1 VREARSFE
9 VDGLLSAGRTLA
21 IIDRVINSQNYIGTT
36 AKEHR
41 MSGKPNWAPQATT
54 SKDDLSRRHLVT
66 GAAVIAALG
75 GATAEALAQGA
86 PGGAPG
92 NLRFLNP
99 PTSFKNPGFNHAVE
113 AIGPGRILY
122 IAGQQGRDVDNKIVG
137 APGDF
142 RAQAEQ
148 AFLNIKGALGAAGGG
163 FEHVVKLCHYF
174 IDLQAHFRM
183 MRDIRLKYFDP
194 ARMPASTMIQVG
206 ALTDAKAIYEVD
218 VVAVLPP
225 V

>member
-1 VREARSFE
+1 
-9 VDGLLSAGRTLA
+9 
-21 IIDRVINSQNYIGTT
+21 
-36 AKEHR
+36 
-41 MSGKPNWAPQATT
+41 MSGQPNLAPKAIAAPT
-54 SKDDLSRRHLVT
+54 DDLSRRHLVT
-66 GAAVIAALG
+66 GAAVVAALG
-75 GATAEALAQGA
+75 GGTAEALAQGA
-86 PGGAPG
+86 PGG
-92 NLRFLNP
+92 LRFLNP

-113 AIGPGRILY
+113 ATGPGRILY
-122 IAGQQGRDVDNKIVG
+122 IAGQQGRDIDNKIVG

-206 ALTDAKAIYEVD
+206 ALTDEKAIYVVD

-225 V
+225 A

>member
-1 VREARSFE
+1 
-9 VDGLLSAGRTLA
+9 
-21 IIDRVINSQNYIGTT
+21 
-36 AKEHR
+36 
-41 MSGKPNWAPQATT
+41 MSGQSDLAPQAITLT
-54 SKDDLSRRHLVT
+54 NDDLSRRRLVT
-66 GAAVIAALG
+66 GAAVVAALG

-86 PGGAPG
+86 PGGAAG
-92 NLRFLNP
+92 NLRFLTP
-99 PTSFKNPGFNHAVE
+99 PTSFRNPGFNHAVE

-122 IAGQQGRDVDNKIVG
+122 IAGQQGRDTDNKIVG
-137 APGDF
+137 APGEF

-174 IDLQAHFRM
+174 IDLQAHYRM

-206 ALTDAKAIYEVD
+206 ALTDAQAFSE
-218 VVAVLPP
+218 
-225 V
+225 

>member
-1 VREARSFE
+1 MSARPNFGQQE
-9 VDGLLSAGRTLA
+9 
-21 IIDRVINSQNYIGTT
+21 T
-36 AKEHR
+36 ATAHDE
-41 MSGKPNWAPQATT
+41 
-54 SKDDLSRRHLVT
+54 LSRRHLVT
-66 GAAVIAALG
+66 GAAVVAALG

-122 IAGQQGRDVDNKIVG
+122 IAGQQGRDIDNKIVG

-148 AFLNIKGALGAAGGG
+148 AFLNIKGALVAAGGG
-163 FEHVVKLCHYF
+163 FEHVVKLSHYF

-194 ARMPASTMIQVG
+194 SRMPASTMIQVG
-206 ALTDAKAIYEVD
+206 ALTDEKAIYEVD

-225 V
+225 A

>member
-1 VREARSFE
+1 
-9 VDGLLSAGRTLA
+9 
-21 IIDRVINSQNYIGTT
+21 
-36 AKEHR
+36 
-41 MSGKPNWAPQATT
+41 MSTQSYSAPQTVGP
-54 SKDDLSRRHLVT
+54 SDDLSRRRLVT

-86 PGGAPG
+86 PG
-92 NLRFLNP
+92 NLRFLSP
-99 PTSFKNPGFNHAVE
+99 PTSFNNPGFHHAVE

-122 IAGQQGRDVDNKIVG
+122 IAGQQGRDIDNKIVG

-148 AFLNIKGALGAAGGG
+148 AFLNIEGALKVAGGG

-174 IDLQAHFRM
+174 IDLRAHFRM

-206 ALTDAKAIYEVD
+206 ALTDDKAIYEVD

-225 V
+225 T

>member
-1 VREARSFE
+1 M
-9 VDGLLSAGRTLA
+9 SAQSNLA
-21 IIDRVINSQNYIGTT
+21 PRAT
-36 AKEHR
+36 A
-41 MSGKPNWAPQATT
+41 PFN
-54 SKDDLSRRHLVT
+54 DDLSRRRLVT
-66 GAAVIAALG
+66 GAAVVAVLG

-86 PGGAPG
+86 PGGAAG

-113 AIGPGRILY
+113 AMGPGRILY
-122 IAGQQGRDVDNKIVG
+122 IAGQQGRDIDNKIVG

-206 ALTDAKAIYEVD
+206 ALTDETAIYEVD

-225 V
+225 A

>member
-1 VREARSFE
+1 MGSVE
-9 VDGLLSAGRTLA
+9 
-21 IIDRVINSQNYIGTT
+21 
-36 AKEHR
+36 
-41 MSGKPNWAPQATT
+41 MSGQSDPERQAIAGSTDALT
-54 SKDDLSRRHLVT
+54 RRHLVT
-66 GAAVIAALG
+66 GAAVAAALG
-75 GATAEALAQGA
+75 NVNAGALAQGA
-86 PGGAPG
+86 PGQ
-92 NLRFLNP
+92 LRFLNP

-113 AIGPGRILY
+113 AIGPGRIIY
-122 IAGQQGRDVDNKIVG
+122 IAGQQGRDIDNKIVG

-148 AFLNIKGALGAAGGG
+148 AFLNIKGALGVAGGG

-194 ARMPASTMIQVG
+194 SRMPASTMIQVG
-206 ALTDAKAIYEVD
+206 ALTDEKAIYEVD

-225 V
+225 A

>member
-1 VREARSFE
+1 MTSPAAVSSPAPSSLSSPPSAAQRPTRWRKGRRVVRRETCAFS
-9 VDGLLSAGRTLA
+9 
-21 IIDRVINSQNYIGTT
+21 I
-36 AKEHR
+36 HR
-41 MSGKPNWAPQATT
+41 PVSRIRASITR
-54 SKDDLSRRHLVT
+54 SRRPDR
-66 GAAVIAALG
+66 AA
-75 GATAEALAQGA
+75 
-86 PGGAPG
+86 
-92 NLRFLNP
+92 
-99 PTSFKNPGFNHAVE
+99 
-113 AIGPGRILY
+113 Y
-122 IAGQQGRDVDNKIVG
+122 IAGQQGRDIDNKIVG

-206 ALTDAKAIYEVD
+206 ALTDEKALYEID

-225 V
+225 A

>member
-1 VREARSFE
+1 VAEGDKKGSVE
-9 VDGLLSAGRTLA
+9 
-21 IIDRVINSQNYIGTT
+21 
-36 AKEHR
+36 
-41 MSGKPNWAPQATT
+41 MSGQSNLVRQAIAG
-54 SKDDLSRRHLVT
+54 SADDPTRRRLVT
-66 GAAVIAALG
+66 GAAVVAALG
-75 GATAEALAQGA
+75 GATADALAQGA
-86 PGGAPG
+86 PGGAAG

-113 AIGPGRILY
+113 ATGPGRILY
-122 IAGQQGRDVDNKIVG
+122 IAGQQGRDIDNKIVG

-194 ARMPASTMIQVG
+194 ARMPASTIIQVG
-206 ALTDAKAIYEVD
+206 ALTDEKAIYEVD

-225 V
+225 A

>member
-1 VREARSFE
+1 MSRQ
-9 VDGLLSAGRTLA
+9 LNLTLGA
-21 IIDRVINSQNYIGTT
+21 T
-36 AKEHR
+36 AT
-41 MSGKPNWAPQATT
+41 PN
-54 SKDDLSRRHLVT
+54 DDLSRRRLVT
-66 GAAVIAALG
+66 GAAVAAALG
-75 GATAEALAQGA
+75 GVTAEALAQVA
-86 PGGAPG
+86 GGASR

-113 AIGPGRILY
+113 AIGPGRIVF

-206 ALTDAKAIYEVD
+206 ALTDEKAIYEVD
-218 VVAVLPP
+218 VVAVLPSA
-225 V
+225 